1 MDHNIIDILKER
13 GTTHGAFKDNSETF
27 LALWKVV
34 ESSRNYEKGLD
45 DVKKFGLMMIL
56 GKVSRLLSGDSDH
69 IDNYD
74 DIAGYA
80 ILIKNEIN
88 STMERGDLK

>member
-1 MDHNIIDILKER
+1 
-13 GTTHGAFKDNSETF
+13 
-27 LALWKVV
+27 
-34 ESSRNYEKGLD
+34 
-45 DVKKFGLMMIL
+45 MMIL